1 MFLRILEKMFNLTNT
16 FIAHAYNKAFKQ
28 HGPNPRASFWSSS
41 FRQNLR
47 FEIITNELTKISKNN
62 SVSICDL
69 GCGYGAYCNFLSG
82 KSVPKISNYIG
93 VDLSKEVINYCKNS
107 INYEWATFTRGY
119 QPPYKVDFTILSG
132 TLNYAVTDRVE
143 LWEKQVL
150 NCLEKCWEKSCVSL
164 IFNLQVCKN
173 VSWISDDKIYFAE
186 PNRMKEICENKFGK
200 TTYISNTL
208 LPDDGTFVVLR

>member
-1 MFLRILEKMFNLTNT
+1 M
-16 FIAHAYNKAFKQ
+16 
-28 HGPNPRASFWSSS
+28 
-41 FRQNLR
+41 
-47 FEIITNELTKISKNN
+47 
-62 SVSICDL
+62 
-69 GCGYGAYCNFLSG
+69 
-82 KSVPKISNYIG
+82 
-93 VDLSKEVINYCKNS
+93 INYCKNS
-107 INYEWATFTRGY
+107 INYEWATFARGY

-208 LPDDGTFVVLR
+208 LPDDGTFVVLK